1 MVLGQGEKVHL
12 MVRRLFE
19 KDLRRHFIGEVVEV
33 SEHLARME
41 GHVYVLDNATGQYSR
56 RPTRRIRVIG
66 LADPGNIINV
76 LPPGADL
83 ENVKYVESQQGALVV
98 TDDKTFTLDVNE
110 FGATR

>member
-1 MVLGQGEKVHL
+1 MVLERGEKIHL

-19 KDLRRHFIGEVVEV
+19 KDLRRHFVGEVTEV
-33 SEHLARME
+33 NGHLARAE
-41 GHVYVLDNATGQYSR
+41 GYVYVLDNVTGQYNR
-56 RPTRRIRVIG
+56 RPTKRIRLIG

-83 ENVKYVESQQGALVV
+83 EHVKYIESQEGALAV
-98 TDDKTFTLDVNE
+98 TDDKTFTLEVNE